1 MSIFISSDFHYGH
14 TNICGPKVS
23 SWDSGYRDFN
33 SVYEMN
39 RAIVDSVN
47 SNVKSSDILYFL
59 GDWAFGGKDNIRK
72 LREQLLVENIIFV
85 KGNHDKHID
94 EYKNLFTEIVDYKEV
109 YIANKLFCM
118 SHYPFSIWNKK
129 HRGSLMLCGHSHG
142 SFYPSTLKCLDQGK
156 ILDVGWCSFR
166 KVLSVEEILE
176 IMSKKSD
183 KSLDHHK

>member
-72 LREQLLVENIIFV
+72 LREQLLVENIIFIR
-85 KGNHDKHID
+85 GNHDKHID
-94 EYKNLFTEIVDYKEV
+94 EFKDLFTEVLDFLEI
-109 YIANKLFCM
+109 YIHNKLFVMC
-118 SHYPFSIWNKK
+118 HYALRVWNAS
-129 HRGSLMLCGHSHG
+129 HRGSLHCYGHSHH
-142 SFYPSTLKCLDQGK
+142 SLPEIGK
-156 ILDVGWCSFR
+156 SMDVGWCKYR
-166 KVLSVEEILE
+166 RPLSIEEVIDKLSKRDILTV
-176 IMSKKSD
+176 
-183 KSLDHHK
+183 DHHKGKME